1 MSPQGF
7 LFSIIL
13 VHFQTA
19 GTNGRLTV
27 DSVIATK
34 KKKAHGE
41 KIRGR
46 NQVSLSFFGEGC
58 YICAPLKRWTV
69 ESMTH

>member
-1 MSPQGF
+1 MMEMSPQGF

-34 KKKAHGE
+34 KTKNKHTVRRYEAE
-41 KIRGR
+41 IRFTFIFR
-46 NQVSLSFFGEGC
+46 
-58 YICAPLKRWTV
+58 
-69 ESMTH
+69 